1 MKRIVLGGAALAA
14 VLAGGWYYASPGF
27 ALKGLR
33 DAAISGN
40 KQELKERVDFPAVRE
55 SLKEQVRAV
64 IMAEMAK
71 QKDNPFA
78 GLGMLMAGAIIDP
91 VIDTMV
97 SPSGMKALV
106 DQGKFKKPD
115 QAEDASEGQPADWTI
130 ERDGIDHFSATLKS
144 KDAGKAPTLI
154 FRRDGMG
161 WDLVEIEIPN
171 GGLASDS
178 GGRGN

>member
-1 MKRIVLGGAALAA
+1 MRRIVFGGAALAT
-14 VLAGGWYYASPGF
+14 VFAGGWYYASPGF
-27 ALKGLR
+27 AMKELR
-33 DAAISGN
+33 DAAIRGD

-91 VIDTMV
+91 MIDTMV

-115 QAEDASEGQPADWTI
+115 QADDASSSKSADWTI
-130 ERDGIDHFSATLKS
+130 ERDGMEHFRATLKS
-144 KDAGKAPTLI
+144 NDGAKAPTLI
-154 FRRDGMG
+154 FRRDGIG
-161 WDLVEIEIPN
+161 WDLVDIEIPKDELSSTN
-171 GGLASDS
+171 
-178 GGRGN
+178 RVP